1 MFLTF
6 VENYASRINKIKRR
20 PSNSQKSKA
29 MKSILGI
36 GNALV
41 DILAT
46 LESDELLQKFN
57 LPKGSMQ
64 HVDEVVSSIIWDEIR
79 TRDVQIVAGGST
91 SNTLNGT
98 AELGM
103 PSTFIGKTGKDE
115 LGRLF
120 ADDQHAHGLQSHLL
134 HSPQAT
140 GHCTVFITPDAERT
154 MATYL
159 GAAIDLTPD
168 DLQPEMFDGYD
179 YFHIEGYLVQNPD
192 LIRRA
197 VMLAKS
203 KGLFISLDLASYNV
217 VEAHK
222 AFLADIMQHYVDIV
236 FANEAEAAAFT
247 DRNPSAAVQELS
259 RYCHIA
265 VVKIGEQG
273 SLIQCGKERHTIP
286 VCPAHAIDATGA
298 GDLYASGF
306 LYAHALGLPLA
317 RCGVIASAV
326 AAKVV
331 EIIGCRIDKT
341 TWNSLRRLT
350 ID

>member
-1 MFLTF
+1 
-6 VENYASRINKIKRR
+6 
-20 PSNSQKSKA
+20 

-46 LESDELLQKFN
+46 LDNDELLLQFN

-64 HVDEVVSSIIWDEIR
+64 HVDEAVSSRIWDEIR
-79 TRDVQIVAGGST
+79 TRGVQIVAGGST

-120 ADDQHAHGLQSHLL
+120 ADDQQAHGLQSHLL
-134 HSPQAT
+134 YSPQAT
-140 GHCTVFITPDAERT
+140 GHCTVFVSPDSERT
-154 MATYL
+154 MATCL
-159 GAAIDLTPD
+159 GAAIDLVPD
-168 DLQPEMFDGYD
+168 DLQPDMFDGYD

-192 LIRRA
+192 LVRRA
-197 VMLAKS
+197 VTLAKS

-236 FANEAEAAAFT
+236 FANEAEAAIFT
-247 DRNPSAAVQELS
+247 GQPPLSAVEILS
-259 RYCHIA
+259 RYCQIA
-265 VVKIGEQG
+265 VVKIGDHG
-273 SLIQCGKERHTIP
+273 SLVQCGKEQHRIP
-286 VCPAHAIDATGA
+286 ACPANAIDATGA

-306 LYAHALGLPLA
+306 LYAHALGLPLTQ
-317 RCGVIASAV
+317 CGIMASTV

-331 EIIGCRIDKT
+331 EIIGCRIDKS
-341 TWNSLRRLT
+341 TWESLRKLAAEY
-350 ID
+350 